1 MARSP
6 LLVLAAL
13 GVMLAPAASDAG
25 DLFTG
30 FQIDDKSQYFGYL
43 GVRAPLLLT
52 SGGPDL
58 FVQAMTAGL
67 GYSFTSNGRLLDA
80 NVQFVVPSLGITQTV
95 GRWTCAALAG
105 PQLRRIEEERLN
117 GPASIDHQIGV
128 YGQVEAFYW
137 HENGSLHAIGSY
149 ADLDHFFWSRLRGK
163 LLAYRSPNRCCRS
176 MSAWATPSSARCK
189 RDRWWRCRSGRS
201 SYFSEAGTKTAR
213 RSTAE
218 DMEAWNCMFLF
229 DFSQANL
236 VHCENVAAWPT
247 RRPCSSTT
255 FHTVAASTRNRSPVA
270 DIRTP
275 R

>member
-13 GVMLAPAASDAG
+13 GVMLAPAAGDAG

-30 FQIDDKSQYFGYL
+30 VQIDDKSQYFGYL

-95 GRWTCAALAG
+95 GRWTFSALAG

-117 GPASIDHQIGV
+117 GPASIDHQIGA

-137 HENGSLHAIGSY
+137 HEKGSLHAIGSY

-163 LLAYRSPNRCCRS
+163 LLAYRSQSRCC
-176 MSAWATPSSARCK
+176 SAYVGWDIVGMGNAEFRAVQTGPLVEVPIRKVFVLLRGGYQNSTSF
-189 RDRWWRCRSGRS
+189 RSGG
-201 SYFSEAGTKTAR
+201 YGGVELYVPF
-213 RSTAE
+213 
-218 DMEAWNCMFLF
+218 
-229 DFSQANL
+229 
-236 VHCENVAAWPT
+236 
-247 RRPCSSTT
+247 
-255 FHTVAASTRNRSPVA
+255 
-270 DIRTP
+270 
-275 R
+275 